1 MFVSAFTGRNIMI
14 KKQEDGGH
22 WYDSKGQPRHTVPY
36 ADPDKGMRPTNLR
49 DARKLDLSP
58 SVTSII
64 KCVQDFRHYAEQQV
78 VLASLTLPEIAGEPA
93 DSRMQRILRDAHSH
107 MNEARDTGIAIHNE
121 LRKALARETG
131 YKYADLINP
140 VLKQMAKLRAAM
152 EGDRWEAELSFSC
165 PLGYGGQID
174 AIMYKDDKPICIV
187 DFKTKAFGLEDL
199 PKKRLT
205 YDEHAMQLVA
215 YAHGMGNVSANLIN
229 IFISTSEPGTN
240 IIHQW
245 EPEHNAR
252 WFAAFSGLLSYW
264 QHSKDF
270 HPHAEREPGEEG

>member
-1 MFVSAFTGRNIMI
+1 MI
-14 KKQEDGGH
+14 KKTENSGSMH
-22 WYDSKGQPRHTVPY
+22 WYDRDGQPCHTVPY
-36 ADPDKGMRPTNLR
+36 ADESKGMRPTNLR
-49 DARKLDLSP
+49 DARKLGLYP

-78 VLASLTLPEIAGEPA
+78 VLASLTLPEIEGESA
-93 DSRMQRILRDAHSH
+93 DSRMRRILDDAHSH

-131 YKYADLINP
+131 YGYPELINP
-140 VLKQMAKLRAAM
+140 VLKQLGKLREAM
-152 EGDRWEAELSFSC
+152 EGDRWEAEKSFAC
-165 PLGYGGQID
+165 ELGFGGQID
-174 AIMYKDDKPICIV
+174 ALMYKGDQVICVV
-187 DFKTKAFGLEDL
+187 DFKTKQFGLEDL
-199 PKKRLT
+199 PKKKLP

-215 YAHGMGNVSANLIN
+215 YAYGMGNVSANLIN

-245 EPEHNAR
+245 KPEHNAR

-270 HPHAEREPGEEG
+270 HPHAERDSCSEV

>member
-1 MFVSAFTGRNIMI
+1 
-14 KKQEDGGH
+14 
-22 WYDSKGQPRHTVPY
+22 
-36 ADPDKGMRPTNLR
+36 MRPTNLR
-49 DARKLDLSP
+49 DARKLGLYP

-78 VLASLTLPEIAGEPA
+78 VLASLTLPEIEGESA
-93 DSRMQRILRDAHSH
+93 DSRMRRILDDAHSH

-131 YKYADLINP
+131 YGYPELINP
-140 VLKQMAKLRAAM
+140 VLKQLGKLREAM
-152 EGDRWEAELSFSC
+152 EGDRWEAEKSFAC
-165 PLGYGGQID
+165 ELGFGGQID
-174 AIMYKDDKPICIV
+174 ALMYKGDQVICVV
-187 DFKTKAFGLEDL
+187 DFKTKQFGLEDL
-199 PKKRLT
+199 PKKKLP

-215 YAHGMGNVSANLIN
+215 YAYGMGNVSANLIN

-245 EPEHNAR
+245 KPEHNAR

-270 HPHAEREPGEEG
+270 HPHAERDSCSEV